1 MANEIFTVL
10 YPYLH
15 LSANGERFDS
25 ADSLRDA
32 VAFRK
37 GLPSG
42 IKATLGQ
49 GNTGLFRYNA
59 IQNFISVILRCLHRN
74 RSNLCHRLQNAHE
87 GQIFDIHRDAV
98 SNTIFDHKC
107 KLAFRLCKSVS
118 FCFTYFSGPMA
129 ALQVKL

>member
-1 MANEIFTVL
+1 MADDIFAVL

-42 IKATLGQ
+42 AKATLGQ
-49 GNTGLFRYNA
+49 GGVIYNY
-59 IQNFISVILRCLHRN
+59 QVLRHNYFQCFLRCLHRN
-74 RSNLCHRLQNAHE
+74 RSNLGHWLQNAHQ

-98 SNTIFDHKC
+98 SNPILDHKC
-107 KLAFRLCKSVS
+107 KLAFRLCKSMS

>member
-1 MANEIFTVL
+1 ML

-32 VAFRK
+32 VAFRR

-42 IKATLGQ
+42 VKATLGQ
-49 GNTGLFRYNA
+49 GNTGLFRCNA

-74 RSNLCHRLQNAHE
+74 RSNLGHRLQNAHE

-98 SNTIFDHKC
+98 SNPILDHKC
-107 KLAFRLCKSVS
+107 KLAFRLSKKHVLLFHIFFRSNGS
-118 FCFTYFSGPMA
+118 FTSE
-129 ALQVKL
+129 ALGT